1 MEIFRFVRKTF
12 ALLGYMPDDDRIF
25 RSGPCQIVVSVVIL
39 IILLAYELS
48 CIVFFVRNLR
58 IGEIESALFGVLEA
72 SALISAIGSFL
83 TIVLYHKKN
92 VRSLIGSIQ
101 KNFDKRN

>member
-1 MEIFRFVRKTF
+1 MFCFIRKTF

-25 RSGPCQIVVSVVIL
+25 RNGLCQIAVSVVIL

-48 CIVFFVRNLR
+48 CIVFFVRNLQ
-58 IGEIESALFGVLEA
+58 IGEIENSLFGVLEA

-83 TIVLYHKKN
+83 TIVLCHKKN

-101 KNFDKRN
+101 KNFDKRD